1 MRAWIIIA
9 SALAG
14 LYGAAG
20 VALAAAGAHL
30 GGAGGLATTAAYFLL
45 FHAAALVGLC
55 TAASAARRAA
65 ALQAAALMVAASLVA
80 LGTLLFSGHLAL
92 HALADR
98 VPIPLAAPLGGSLI
112 ILGWL
117 VAAVAL
123 PLALDRPRT
132 P

>member
-1 MRAWIIIA
+1 MRVWIIIV

-14 LYGAAG
+14 LYGAGG

-30 GGAGGLATTAAYFLL
+30 GGSGALATTAAYFLL

-55 TAASAARRAA
+55 TAAAGSRKAVP
-65 ALQAAALMVAASLVA
+65 LMAAASLIA
-80 LGTLLFSGHLAL
+80 LGILLFSGHLAL

-98 VPIPLAAPLGGSLI
+98 VPIPFAAPLGGSVT

-117 VAAVAL
+117 VAAIAL
-123 PLALDRPRT
+123 PLALDRSRLLP
-132 P
+132 